1 MNRMTLTAALAAFVF
16 TLIPQALVSQALVSP
31 AVAAEVGGYISPPF
45 FAADEAAGEL
55 PPVGE
60 RLPENPSIAA
70 MNEPGNQ
77 GGELRMLMASPKDS
91 RILVAYS
98 YARLVCY
105 DRDYKLVA
113 DLLESYDVA
122 DGRIFTFHLRK
133 GHKWSNGKD
142 FTTEDFRFWWED
154 VANNEEL
161 MPAGPPKTLLVEGEP
176 PIVEIIDETTI
187 RYSWSKPNTEFLPA
201 LAAPGPLYI
210 YAPSKY
216 LKKFHA
222 KYADAAELEAAVKDS
237 GQPSWGALLN
247 RRGNQYRNDNPKLP
261 TLDPW
266 VLRIKPPADRLV
278 FVRNPYYHR
287 VDLKGQ
293 QLPYLDQV
301 VFDITEG
308 KLIPAKAG
316 AGETDLQARYIRFDN
331 YTFLKQS
338 EKSGRFKLN
347 LWDDSRGSNF
357 ALYPNLNA
365 NDEVWRAIN
374 RDVRF
379 RRALSLGIDRHEINQ
394 AIYYGLGKEGA
405 NTVQALSPL
414 YKPHYQS
421 AWASF
426 DTSTANRLL
435 DEMGLTARDDEDFR
449 LLPDGRRMTIIV
461 DTAGESTEESDILEL
476 IKDTWREIGIDM
488 FVKPSQREVF
498 RDRIFA
504 GDSIMSVFFGVD
516 NGLPTADMSPQ
527 EFAPFSQQ
535 QLMWPKWGQ
544 YLETAGKNGTEID
557 LPEAQKLAD
566 HLKAWREST
575 DSAARAAIWG
585 DILQLWSEQVYSIG
599 TVANIPQPVVVA
611 SGMHNIPEKGIW
623 SWEPGAHF
631 GLYKP
636 DTFWQDTPRE
646 LSPVESRLQ

>member
-1 MNRMTLTAALAAFVF
+1 MKRMLL
-16 TLIPQALVSQALVSP
+16 QALVATTLMLSSSAAFAAEAGSYVSP
-31 AVAAEVGGYISPPF
+31 AY
-45 FAADEAAGEL
+45 FAKDEAAGEL
-55 PPVGE
+55 PPVTE
-60 RLPENPSIAA
+60 RLPENPAVAS
-70 MNEPGNQ
+70 MNDLGHQ

-91 RILVAYS
+91 RILTAYS
-98 YARLVCY
+98 YSRLVGY
-105 DRDYKLVA
+105 DRDYKIVP
-113 DLLESYDVA
+113 DLLESFDVEE
-122 DGRIFTFHLRK
+122 GRIFTLHLRK
-133 GHKWSNGKD
+133 GHKWSNGKA

-154 VANNEEL
+154 MANNTEL
-161 MPAGPPKTLLVEGEP
+161 MPAGPPKTMMVDGQAPKFE
-176 PIVEIIDETTI
+176 VIDDTTV
-187 RYSWSKPNTEFLPA
+187 RYSWQKPNTEFLPA
-201 LAAPGPLYI
+201 LAAAGPLYI

-247 RRGNQYRNDNPKLP
+247 RRGNLYRNDNPKLP

-287 VDLKGQ
+287 VDTQGQ

-301 VFDITEG
+301 VFDVTES

-331 YTFLKQS
+331 YTFLKQA
-338 EKSGRFKLN
+338 EKKGRFSLH

-357 ALYPNLNA
+357 ALYPNLNC
-365 NDEVWRAIN
+365 NDEAWRAVN

-405 NTVQALSPL
+405 NTIQALSPL
-414 YKPHYQS
+414 FKPHYQK
-421 AWASF
+421 AWSSYDA
-426 DTSTANRLL
+426 STANRLL
-435 DEMGLTARDDEDFR
+435 DEMGLTARDDDGFR
-449 LLPDGRRMTIIV
+449 LLPDGRRMTIII

-498 RDRIFA
+498 RDRVFA

-527 EFAPFSQQ
+527 EFAPFTQQ

-544 YLETAGKNGTEID
+544 YLETGGMNGTEID
-557 LPEAQKLAD
+557 MPEAKKLEGLLMD
-566 HLKAWREST
+566 WRASPDT
-575 DSAARAAIWG
+575 AGRTAIWG
-585 DILQLWSEQVYSIG
+585 DMLQLWSEQVYSIG

-611 SGMHNIPEKGIW
+611 KGMHNIPDKGIW

-636 DTFWQDTPRE
+636 DTFWQDTAKE

>member
-1 MNRMTLTAALAAFVF
+1 MTNRLLTAFLTAASL
-16 TLIPQALVSQALVSP
+16 LVAP
-31 AVAAEVGGYISPPF
+31 AVQAAEVGTFISPAY
-45 FAADEAAGEL
+45 FAEDEAKGEL
-55 PPVGE
+55 PPVAE
-60 RLPENPSIAA
+60 RLPENPAIAG
-70 MNEPGNQ
+70 MDEIGRQ
-77 GGELRMLMASPKDS
+77 GGEMRMLMGSPKDS

-98 YARLVCY
+98 YARLVGY
-105 DRDYKLVA
+105 DRNYKIVP
-113 DLLESYDVA
+113 DLLESYEVEE
-122 DGRIFTFHLRK
+122 GRIFTFRLRK
-133 GHKWSNGKD
+133 GHKWSNGKP

-154 VANNEEL
+154 CANNTEL
-161 MPAGPPKTLLVEGEP
+161 MPAGPPRALLVEGEAP
-176 PIVEIIDETTI
+176 KVEVIDETTI
-187 RYSWSKPNTEFLPA
+187 RYSWSKPNTDFLPA
-201 LAAPGPLYI
+201 LAAASPLYI
-210 YAPSKY
+210 YMPSKY

-261 TLDPW
+261 SLDPW

-287 VDLKGQ
+287 VDRKGQ

-301 VFDITEG
+301 VFDIAEG

-316 AGETDLQARYIRFDN
+316 AGEADLQARYIRFDN
-331 YTFLKQS
+331 YTFLKQA
-338 EKSGRFKLN
+338 EKAGRFSLR
-347 LWDDSRGSNF
+347 LWNDSRGSNF
-357 ALYPNLNA
+357 ALYPNLNC
-365 NDEVWRAIN
+365 NDEGWRAVN

-405 NTVQALSPL
+405 NTIQSLSPL
-414 YKPHYQS
+414 FKPHYRT
-421 AWASF
+421 AWSSY

-435 DEMGLTARDDEDFR
+435 DEAGLTQRDDEGFR
-449 LLPDGRRMTIIV
+449 LLPDGRRMTIII

-476 IKDTWREIGIDM
+476 IKDNWREIGIDM

-498 RDRIFA
+498 RERIFA
-504 GDSIMSVFFGVD
+504 GDSVMSVFFGVD
-516 NGLPTADMSPQ
+516 NGLPTPEMSPQ
-527 EFAPFSQQ
+527 EFAPSTQQ

-544 YLETAGKNGTEID
+544 YIETGGMNGSPID
-557 LPEAQKLAD
+557 LAEAQKLAD
-566 HLKAWREST
+566 LLKAWREST
-575 DSAARAAIWG
+575 DETARGAIWG
-585 DILQLWSEQVYSIG
+585 EILQLWSEQVYSIG

-611 SGMHNIPEKGIW
+611 TGFHNVPQNGIW
-623 SWEPGAHF
+623 SWEPGGHF

-636 DTFWQDTPRE
+636 DTFWQENPKD

>member
-1 MNRMTLTAALAAFVF
+1 MKRLLF
-16 TLIPQALVSQALVSP
+16 QALVATALTILP
-31 AVAAEVGGYISPPF
+31 AATMAAEVGSYVSPAY
-45 FAADEAAGEL
+45 FAKDEAAGEL
-55 PPVGE
+55 PPVTE
-60 RLPENPSIAA
+60 RLPENPAVAS
-70 MNEPGNQ
+70 MNDLGRQ

-91 RILVAYS
+91 RILTAYS
-98 YARLVCY
+98 YSRLVGY
-105 DRDYKLVA
+105 DRDYKIVP
-113 DLLESYDVA
+113 DLLESLDVEE
-122 DGRIFTFHLRK
+122 GRIFTLHLRK
-133 GHKWSNGKD
+133 GHKWSNGKA
-142 FTTEDFRFWWED
+142 FTSEDFRFWWED
-154 VANNEEL
+154 MANNTEL
-161 MPAGPPKTLLVEGEP
+161 MPAGPPKTMMVEGQP
-176 PIVEIIDETTI
+176 PKFEVIDDTTV
-187 RYSWSKPNTEFLPA
+187 RYSWHKPNTEFLPA
-201 LAAPGPLYI
+201 LAAAGPLYI

-247 RRGNQYRNDNPKLP
+247 RRGNLYRNDNPKLP

-287 VDLKGQ
+287 VDTQGQ

-301 VFDITEG
+301 VFDVTES

-331 YTFLKQS
+331 YTFLKQA
-338 EKSGRFKLN
+338 EKKGRFSLH

-357 ALYPNLNA
+357 ALYPNLNC
-365 NDEVWRAIN
+365 NDEGWRAVN

-405 NTVQALSPL
+405 NTIQALSPL
-414 YKPHYQS
+414 FKPHYQT
-421 AWASF
+421 AWSSYDA
-426 DTSTANRLL
+426 STANRLL
-435 DEMGLTARDDEDFR
+435 DEMGLTARDDDGFR
-449 LLPDGRRMTIIV
+449 LLPDGRRMTIII

-498 RDRIFA
+498 RDRVFA

-527 EFAPFSQQ
+527 EFAPFTQQ

-544 YLETAGKNGTEID
+544 YLETGGMNGTEID
-557 LPEAQKLAD
+557 MPEAKKLEALLMD
-566 HLKAWREST
+566 WRGSPDT
-575 DSAARAAIWG
+575 AARTAIWG
-585 DILQLWSEQVYSIG
+585 DMLQLWSEQVYSIG

-611 SGMHNIPEKGIW
+611 KGMHNIPERGVW

-636 DTFWQDTPRE
+636 DTFWQDTAKE